1 VFLRAKHSVGVRN
14 IVGRCAEK
22 SQNIIEIFE
31 NSSDICTNSI
41 DISTNFNDILSF
53 FCAVVEFVPRWRRV
67 CAAVQ
72 LNVQRGMEVGK
83 GCRKC
88 FLGKNG

>member
-1 VFLRAKHSVGVRN
+1 MNTRLAA
-14 IVGRCAEK
+14 CAEK
-22 SQNIIEIFE
+22 SQNIIDICRNSSDIFT

-41 DISTNFNDILSF
+41 DISKNFNDILSF